1 MDDRS
6 QEQAGH
12 VDVPPRVVSDAG
24 VAALRCAVQAQLQ
37 ARHALPAARWRHAL
51 RLLCEEARRCGLG
64 PEHVLVTLK
73 EAVHRA
79 CDAADLRA
87 GRERAAL
94 TSRLVTLCI
103 EEYFGGAP
111 TARTATRRTALHGE
125 FEVAP

>member
-1 MDDRS
+1 MEDRTQGRAAQVGS
-6 QEQAGH
+6 
-12 VDVPPRVVSDAG
+12 PPRVVSDAG

-51 RLLCEEARRCGLG
+51 RLLCDEARRCGLG

-94 TSRLVTLCI
+94 TSRLVTLCV
-103 EEYFGGAP
+103 EEFFGGDSS
-111 TARTATRRTALHGE
+111 ARTATGRPVPPPESR
-125 FEVAP
+125 VAP

>member
-1 MDDRS
+1 MDDWSRA
-6 QEQAGH
+6 EAGQL
-12 VDVPPRVVSDAG
+12 DVPPRVVSDAG

-73 EAVHRA
+73 EAVRRA
-79 CDAADLRA
+79 CDAPDVHA
-87 GRERAAL
+87 GRQRAAL

-103 EEYFGGAP
+103 EEFFGGESAASMATGRAERRGDLGAAP
-111 TARTATRRTALHGE
+111 
-125 FEVAP
+125 

>member
-1 MDDRS
+1 
-6 QEQAGH
+6 
-12 VDVPPRVVSDAG
+12 VV
-24 VAALRCAVQAQLQ
+24 ALRCAVQAQLQ

-87 GRERAAL
+87 SRQRAAL

-103 EEYFGGAP
+103 EEFFAGAP
-111 TARTATRRTALHGE
+111 AARTATEWRARHGE
-125 FEVAP
+125 LGVAP